1 MAKNNRFSGLVSKKI
16 LATTALCLLIGIAVT
31 RIHLRVQY
39 TLTGYNLGQLK
50 NQERQ
55 LLEERSFLKMQLSK
69 LTTKKH
75 LTVMANLN
83 EDLPKSQAL
92 AHNL

>member
-1 MAKNNRFSGLVSKKI
+1 MLRSNLSPGFATKNI
-16 LATTALCLLIGIAVT
+16 IATSALCLLIGIAVT

-50 NQERQ
+50 NQEQQ
-55 LLEERSFLKMQLSK
+55 LLEERSFLKMQVAK

-75 LTVMANLN
+75 LQVMTKMN
-83 EDLPKSQAL
+83 EKLPKSDSL